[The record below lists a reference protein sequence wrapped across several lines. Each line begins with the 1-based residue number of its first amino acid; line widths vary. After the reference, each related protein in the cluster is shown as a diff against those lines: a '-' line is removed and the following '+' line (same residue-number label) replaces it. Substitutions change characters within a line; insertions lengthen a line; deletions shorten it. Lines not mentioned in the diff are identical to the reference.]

1 MKCKLIKIL
10 FIMKKLFLA
19 IVAVM
24 MSAPIFAQFNSG
36 GFSIDE
42 EHLYFGV
49 RIGVNFSGISGDV
62 SSANS
67 RTGMTLGGVVGLRV
81 SEDYPVF
88 LESGGYYTERGGN
101 KLTYIDSD
109 KQLMQNVKGHANYL
123 EVPLLIKYGIAL
135 ENNIA
140 ILPFIGPY
148 LALGATGDYK
158 ALKRPEMGFKLGCGA
173 EWNNLYLEA
182 LYNFGV
188 TNIADV
194 KHMDYSSHGH
204 AFSINFGV
212 NF

>member
-49 RIGVNFSGISGDV
+49 RIGVNFSGIRGDV
-62 SSANS
+62 
-67 RTGMTLGGVVGLRV
+67 GGVVVLRV
-81 SEDYPVF
+81 AYDYPVF